1 QYQRLRHSFR
11 VATEPKYHRVFWYP
25 GLAHHWAILLK
36 HPLQDFGTSAL
47 NHRLL
52 LRSKCPKDRDLVW
65 AAESGTWPQ
74 RCQVAESRCG
84 RLCHVRRFGY
94 RWQQSHRA
102 PNRVG
107 QLSLHLESIP
117 LCLTNQPLGRFGY
130 VSLAPRTT
138 TFTKTTGS
146 IIQDTGHT
154 LPWRTR

>member
-1 QYQRLRHSFR
+1 HIGDRHIRLLFFFFFSSRRRHTRSKRDWSSDVCSSDLSFR

-74 RCQVAESRCG
+74 RCQVA
-84 RLCHVRRFGY
+84 
-94 RWQQSHRA
+94 
-102 PNRVG
+102 
-107 QLSLHLESIP
+107 
-117 LCLTNQPLGRFGY
+117 
-130 VSLAPRTT
+130 
-138 TFTKTTGS
+138 
-146 IIQDTGHT
+146 
-154 LPWRTR
+154 